1 MAAETNI
8 TKTGDLAKV
17 QSIDFVNTFGENI
30 KKLTEALGITRKL
43 PVSSGTVIKTYKASK
58 DVKKDAV
65 AEGEVI
71 PLSKV
76 TTVLDK
82 TYEIAFDKYR
92 KAVTAEAI
100 QKHGFDQAVT
110 ETDDKLL
117 KEVQRDIR
125 KKLFDFMATGTGT
138 ASGVGLQAALAQA
151 WGQVQSLFEDDGVT
165 TVCFV
170 NPLDV
175 ADYIASA
182 NVTTQNVFGMTIISG
197 FTDVTIIT
205 NTSVPKGKV
214 YATAPDNLVLAYA
227 PVSGSELSK
236 AFTFTT
242 DDTGYIGITHNTVNN
257 NLTYETV
264 VMDGVLIF
272 AERIDG
278 VVVVT
283 INAPASNG

>member
-65 AEGEVI
+65 AEGEII

>member
-65 AEGEVI
+65 AEGEII

-125 KKLFDFMATGTGT
+125 KKLFDFMATGTGK
-138 ASGVGLQAALAQA
+138 ASGIGLQAALAQA

-264 VMDGVLIF
+264 VMDGILLF

-283 INAPASNG
+283 INVPASNG

>member
-1 MAAETNI
+1 M
-8 TKTGDLAKV
+8 
-17 QSIDFVNTFGENI
+17 
-30 KKLTEALGITRKL
+30 
-43 PVSSGTVIKTYKASK
+43 
-58 DVKKDAV
+58 
-65 AEGEVI
+65 
-71 PLSKV
+71 
-76 TTVLDK
+76 LDK

-125 KKLFDFMATGTGT
+125 KKLFDFMATGTGK

>member
-8 TKTGDLAKV
+8 TTTGDLAKV

-65 AEGEVI
+65 AEGEII

-125 KKLFDFMATGTGT
+125 KKLFDFMATGTGK